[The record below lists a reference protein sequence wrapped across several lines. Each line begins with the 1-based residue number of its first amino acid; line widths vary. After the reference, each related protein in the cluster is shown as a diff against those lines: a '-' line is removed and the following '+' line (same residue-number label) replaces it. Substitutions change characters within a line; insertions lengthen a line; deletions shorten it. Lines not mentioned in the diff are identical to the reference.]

1 MTRLYATGFVSRS
14 DLSSSSSYAP
24 RVFRVVFAD
33 GSFSFSDEESV
44 SFRFG
49 DVVAARAANAAVS
62 TDKRLRLPET
72 PRADGADKDGA
83 DGADGAENS
92 RRVFFFPL
100 RLRGA
105 SSRLRTEAFFS
116 CAEVATPFLDAGV
129 GAEVATPFSWAR
141 LRMRIGVLG
150 EGVGRGD
157 ENETGAFSS
166 AEVKAAEETRAS
178 PAAATRVRRLRA
190 GDGGGAGGGE
200 ASPLRLKRGDWRVP
214 VPDRARDVPKR
225 FTRFN
230 CSARPASAAAAPPTL
245 LCGELK
251 KASSGRGSS
260 ARGDVSGDRSRAERR
275 GSEGLRAESSWNTG
289 RAPAVAGAGGRVL
302 GRRILEGVTRA
313 AESVARHAR

>member
-1 MTRLYATGFVSRS
+1 
-14 DLSSSSSYAP
+14 
-24 RVFRVVFAD
+24 
-33 GSFSFSDEESV
+33 
-44 SFRFG
+44 
-49 DVVAARAANAAVS
+49 
-62 TDKRLRLPET
+62 
-72 PRADGADKDGA
+72 
-83 DGADGAENS
+83 
-92 RRVFFFPL
+92 
-100 RLRGA
+100 
-105 SSRLRTEAFFS
+105 
-116 CAEVATPFLDAGV
+116 VATPFLDAGV

-214 VPDRARDVPKR
+214 VPDRARDVPAR

-275 GSEGLRAESSWNTG
+275 GSEGLRAESSWNAG

>member
-49 DVVAARAANAAVS
+49 NVVAARAANAAVS

-178 PAAATRVRRLRA
+178 PAAARRVRRLRA
-190 GDGGGAGGGE
+190 GDG
-200 ASPLRLKRGDWRVP
+200 
-214 VPDRARDVPKR
+214 
-225 FTRFN
+225 
-230 CSARPASAAAAPPTL
+230 
-245 LCGELK
+245 
-251 KASSGRGSS
+251 
-260 ARGDVSGDRSRAERR
+260 
-275 GSEGLRAESSWNTG
+275 
-289 RAPAVAGAGGRVL
+289 
-302 GRRILEGVTRA
+302 
-313 AESVARHAR
+313 

>member
-1 MTRLYATGFVSRS
+1 
-14 DLSSSSSYAP
+14 
-24 RVFRVVFAD
+24 
-33 GSFSFSDEESV
+33 
-44 SFRFG
+44 
-49 DVVAARAANAAVS
+49 
-62 TDKRLRLPET
+62 
-72 PRADGADKDGA
+72 
-83 DGADGAENS
+83 
-92 RRVFFFPL
+92 
-100 RLRGA
+100 
-105 SSRLRTEAFFS
+105 
-116 CAEVATPFLDAGV
+116 
-129 GAEVATPFSWAR
+129 VATPFSWAR

-214 VPDRARDVPKR
+214 VPDRARDVPAR

-251 KASSGRGSS
+251 KASSGPRVLRARRRLGGPL
-260 ARGDVSGDRSRAERR
+260 ARGKTRLGGLARGVVLERRARAGGRRRRRARLGEEDLGRRHARRRERRAPRALTHGRRFLRVRVGSTARHLEEHRVAAVFVERPVRGLAERLAGAEGGGGGAGKRTESGPRSRARRARSYSRR
-275 GSEGLRAESSWNTG
+275 GTR
-289 RAPAVAGAGGRVL
+289 PAV
-302 GRRILEGVTRA
+302 RREGQTRTG
-313 AESVARHAR
+313 ST

>member
-1 MTRLYATGFVSRS
+1 MRLDVISNPSRNARTRSRLEPDYTYVATQSVSPLSFPPRHFRASRAAFSVRRRAISVRRPSSNASRRFLLFAADRRLPMTRLYATGFVSRS
-14 DLSSSSSYAP
+14 DKSSSSSYAP
-24 RVFRVVFAD
+24 RVFRVVLDGVVFAD
-33 GSFSFSDEESV
+33 GSFSDEESV

-49 DVVAARAANAAVS
+49 NVVAARAANAAVS

-72 PRADGADKDGA
+72 RGADGADKDGA

-105 SSRLRTEAFFS
+105 SSRLRTEAVLS

-129 GAEVATPFSWAR
+129 GAEVAPPFSWAR
-141 LRMRIGVLG
+141 RRMRIGVLG

-166 AEVKAAEETRAS
+166 AEVKAASARAS

-200 ASPLRLKRGDWRVP
+200 ASPLRLKRGD
-214 VPDRARDVPKR
+214 
-225 FTRFN
+225 
-230 CSARPASAAAAPPTL
+230 
-245 LCGELK
+245 
-251 KASSGRGSS
+251 
-260 ARGDVSGDRSRAERR
+260 
-275 GSEGLRAESSWNTG
+275 
-289 RAPAVAGAGGRVL
+289 
-302 GRRILEGVTRA
+302 
-313 AESVARHAR
+313 